1 MAKLSPAMRPR
12 EQLSYEVDGKSI
24 VIQRADVK
32 RNIRSLISYIVG
44 CMFGRYSLEC
54 EGIAYA
60 GGKWDNSKYVTFIPD
75 KDNCIPITDDEYLE
89 DDIVGRLCEW
99 LKKVYGAE
107 TLEENLDFIAK
118 ALGNKGKTSRETIRE
133 YFVNDFITDHMRIY
147 QKRPIYWLFDSGKA
161 NGFKALVY
169 MHRYNSDTVAKVRVD
184 YLHNIQKSIEQAKLS
199 AEYLRD
205 NGSGAE
211 KAKATKL
218 ITKYT
223 KQLAEIHL
231 YDEAMAH
238 IANQRMDIDLDDGVK
253 VNYAKFQGVEVAQ
266 EGKKAIKVDLLA
278 KI

>member
-1 MAKLSPAMRPR
+1 
-12 EQLSYEVDGKSI
+12 
-24 VIQRADVK
+24 
-32 RNIRSLISYIVG
+32 
-44 CMFGRYSLEC
+44 MFGRYSLDC

-60 GGKWDNSKYVTFIPD
+60 GGEWDDSKYETFIPD
-75 KDNCIPITDDEYLE
+75 KDNCIPITDDEYSE

-99 LKKVYGAE
+99 LKKVYGTEA
-107 TLEENLDFIAK
+107 LEENLDFIAK

-133 YFVNDFITDHMRIY
+133 YFVNDFMADHMRIY
-147 QKRPIYWLFDSGKA
+147 QKRPIYWLFDSGKV

-238 IANQRMDIDLDDGVK
+238 MANQRIDIDLDDGVK
-253 VNYAKFQGVEVAQ
+253 VNYEKFQGVEVAQ
-266 EGKKAIKVDLLA
+266 EGKKALKIDLLA
-278 KI
+278 KIK

>member
-147 QKRPIYWLFDSGKA
+147 QKRPIYWLFE
-161 NGFKALVY
+161 
-169 MHRYNSDTVAKVRVD
+169 
-184 YLHNIQKSIEQAKLS
+184 I
-199 AEYLRD
+199 
-205 NGSGAE
+205 AE
-211 KAKATKL
+211 KRMDLK
-218 ITKYT
+218 
-223 KQLAEIHL
+223 HL
-231 YDEAMAH
+231 Y
-238 IANQRMDIDLDDGVK
+238 ICIDITVI
-253 VNYAKFQGVEVAQ
+253 Q
-266 EGKKAIKVDLLA
+266 
-278 KI
+278 